1 MEMRRLLYFAAII
14 PLLIASCGKKDNI
27 VLDKDEMAS
36 LMADIHIAEAVVDL
50 NQNLFGDDSSKMLL
64 KQSIYAAHGVTAEVV
79 DSSYRWYGHHI
90 EDYMEVYDKTIKILS
105 NRQKELI
112 SATNEQI
119 IIAGDSVNV
128 WPMSNH
134 FEFSNR
140 AATRLVTF
148 TVPADSNWRN
158 NDVFTLRFNMAT
170 AKNPVTARMVIEYAD
185 GKSFYNIAGGKSK
198 GFGEVSIR
206 VDTTMSPVKIAG
218 YIITQPEK
226 NEIVRI
232 DSISLVRMRQN
243 LSKQYF
249 SQRPFHYGIKPK
261 PKKETTDSVLVAID
275 STKVESNSIDKPA
288 NTPASTHKHQN
299 KASSSAATSRQPQAS
314 KNAPSQ
320 ANQSQDSSTPS
331 SAKVANNTAKGNSA
345 AAESLRKRNEMLQ
358 NMKKREKKQQ

>member
-1 MEMRRLLYFAAII
+1 MEMRRLLYIAAII
-14 PLLIASCGKKDNI
+14 PLLIASCGKKNNM
-27 VLDKDEMAS
+27 VLDKNEMAS

-50 NQNLFGDDSSKMLL
+50 NHNLFGDDSSKMLL

-90 EDYMEVYDKTIKILS
+90 EDYMEVYDKTINILS

-128 WPMSNH
+128 WPMSSH

-170 AKNPVTARMVIEYAD
+170 ATNPVTARMVIEYAD
-185 GKSFYNIAGGKSK
+185 GKSFYNLAGGKSK
-198 GFGEVSIR
+198 GIGEVSVR
-206 VDTTMSPVKIAG
+206 VDTTMSPVRIAG

-232 DSISLVRMRQN
+232 DSISLIRMRQH
-243 LSKQYF
+243 LSKMYF
-249 SQRPFHYGIKPK
+249 SQRPFNYGIKPK
-261 PKKETTDSVLVAID
+261 PKKETTDSAKVDSD
-275 STKVESNSIDKPA
+275 STKIESTAVEMPA
-288 NTPASTHKHQN
+288 NSSASTRPHQN
-299 KASSSAATSRQPQAS
+299 KASSSAATNRQPQAS

-320 ANQSQDSSTPS
+320 ANQNQGSSTPS
-331 SAKVANNTAKGNSA
+331 SAKVASNTTKGNSA
-345 AAESLRKRNEMLQ
+345 AAESLRKRNEMMQ
-358 NMKKREKKQQ
+358 NMKKREKK